1 MRIPV
6 VVVAGF
12 LGSGKTSLL
21 NHLLRTAD
29 GRRIGVIVNDF
40 GRINIDAMAVAAQ
53 VDSMVTLGNGC
64 LCCAVDASDL
74 EAMLA
79 TLAGAD
85 VDAIVIEASGLAE
98 PPAMARMVLACPG
111 VEFAGLVEVVDA
123 AEFAATRERHP
134 QIDKH
139 LRYADLVLLN
149 KFEHADDGLLAL
161 VRELAGGEPVVPTS
175 FGRVDPALL
184 FDPVERPEPAGRQ
197 LSFFDL
203 EDHGEHIHAGYEA
216 VDFTSDAPLDP
227 IRLAAVLTD
236 RHTGVYRA
244 KGYVHFGPDQ
254 RYAVQVVG
262 GSVRVA
268 KEPGEG
274 TELVF
279 IGLGLHPDDLRERLR
294 ATVADGPAD
303 PIALLSITR
312 YERS

>member
-21 NHLLRTAD
+21 NHLLRTAG
-29 GRRIGVIVNDF
+29 GRRIGVVVNDF
-40 GRINIDAMAVAAQ
+40 GRINIDALAVAAQ
-53 VDSMVTLGNGC
+53 VDSTITLGNGC

-74 EAMLA
+74 EVMLA
-79 TLAGAD
+79 RLAEAD

-98 PPAMARMVLACPG
+98 PPAMVRMVLACPG

-123 AEFAATRERHP
+123 AEFPATRERHP

-149 KFEHADDGLLAL
+149 KMDRAADPGLLDL
-161 VRELAGGEPVVPTS
+161 VRELAGGAPVVPTEH
-175 FGRVDPALL
+175 GRIDPDLL
-184 FDPVERPEPAGRQ
+184 FDPVERPAAEQ

-203 EDHGEHIHAGYEA
+203 EDHSQHIHAGYEA
-216 VDFTSDAPLDP
+216 VDFTCAEPLDP
-227 IRLAAVLTD
+227 VALAAVLTD
-236 RHTGVYRA
+236 RHSGVYRA
-244 KGYVHFGPDQ
+244 KGYVHFGLPE
-254 RYAVQVVG
+254 RFAVQVVG

-268 KEPGEG
+268 REPGTG

-279 IGLGLHPDDLRERLR
+279 IGRDIDAEALRERLR
-294 ATVADGPAD
+294 ATVTDGPAD
-303 PIALLSITR
+303 PVALLSITR
-312 YERS
+312 YER

>member
-21 NHLLRTAD
+21 NHLLRTAG

-64 LCCAVDASDL
+64 LCCAVDATDL
-74 EAMLA
+74 EEMLGR
-79 TLAGAD
+79 LAEAD

-123 AEFAATRERHP
+123 AEFTATRERHP

-149 KFEHADDGLLAL
+149 KTDRADDPGLLDL
-161 VRELAGGEPVVPTS
+161 VRELAGGAPVVPTVH
-175 FGRVDPALL
+175 GRVDPDLL
-184 FDPVERPEPAGRQ
+184 FDPVERPAAAQ

-203 EDHGEHIHAGYEA
+203 EDHAEHIHAGYET
-216 VDFTSDAPLDP
+216 VDFTTGAPLDP
-227 IRLAAVLTD
+227 VRLAAVLTD

-244 KGYVHFGPDQ
+244 KGHVHFGTGE
-254 RYAVQVVG
+254 RFAVQVVG
-262 GSVRVA
+262 GSVRVVR
-268 KEPGEG
+268 EPGEG
-274 TELVF
+274 TALVF
-279 IGLGLHPDDLRERLR
+279 IGLGMDPDALRGRL
-294 ATVADGPAD
+294 AETVADGPAD
-303 PIALLSITR
+303 PVAMLSITR
-312 YERS
+312 YERCP

>member
-1 MRIPV
+1 MLIPV

-21 NHLLRTAD
+21 NHLLRTAG

-40 GRINIDAMAVAAQ
+40 GRINVDAMAVAAQ

-74 EAMLA
+74 ADMLA
-79 TLAGAD
+79 RLADAD

-139 LRYADLVLLN
+139 LRYADLVVLN
-149 KFEHADDGLLAL
+149 KIDRATDPGLAGL
-161 VRELAGGEPVVPTS
+161 VRELAGGAPVVPTEH
-175 FGRVDPALL
+175 GRIDPDLL
-184 FDPVERPEPAGRQ
+184 FDPVERPAAEQ

-203 EDHGEHIHAGYEA
+203 EDHSAHIHAGYDT
-216 VDFTSDAPLDP
+216 VDFTCADPLDP
-227 IRLAAVLTD
+227 VRLAAVLTD

-244 KGYVHFGPDQ
+244 KGYVDFGLDE
-254 RYAVQVVG
+254 RFAVQVVG

-268 KEPGEG
+268 REPGAG

-279 IGLGLHPDDLRERLR
+279 IGKDMDSDALHERLR
-294 ATVADGPAD
+294 ATVAAGPAD
-303 PIALLSITR
+303 PVAMLSITR
-312 YERS
+312 YERG

>member
-1 MRIPV
+1 M
-6 VVVAGF
+6 VAGF

-21 NHLLRTAD
+21 NHLLRNAG

-74 EAMLA
+74 EEMLGR
-79 TLAGAD
+79 LAGAD

-123 AEFAATRERHP
+123 AEFADTRERHP

-149 KFEHADDGLLAL
+149 KTDRADDPGLAEL
-161 VRELAGGEPVVPTS
+161 VRELAGGAPVVATTH
-175 FGRVDPALL
+175 GRVDPDLL
-184 FDPVERPEPAGRQ
+184 FDPVERPASAQ

-203 EDHGEHIHAGYEA
+203 EDHAEHIHAGYDS
-216 VDFTSDAPLDP
+216 VDFTEDAPLDP
-227 IRLAAVLTD
+227 VRLAAVLAD
-236 RHTGVYRA
+236 RHSGVYRA
-244 KGYVHFGPDQ
+244 KGHIWCGPGQ
-254 RYAVQVVG
+254 RFAVQVVG
-262 GSVRVA
+262 GSVRVERA
-268 KEPGEG
+268 AGEG
-274 TELVF
+274 TALVF
-279 IGLGLHPDDLRERLR
+279 IGRGMDPDGLRERLL

-303 PIALLSITR
+303 PVALLSITR
-312 YERS
+312 YERCP

>member
-1 MRIPV
+1 M

-12 LGSGKTSLL
+12 LGAGKTSLL
-21 NHLLRTAD
+21 NHLLRTAG

-74 EAMLA
+74 EEMLGK
-79 TLAGAD
+79 LAEAD
-85 VDAIVIEASGLAE
+85 VDAIVVEASGLAE

-149 KFEHADDGLLAL
+149 KIDRAEDPGLVDL
-161 VRELAGGEPVVPTS
+161 VRELAGGAPVVPTEH
-175 FGRVDPALL
+175 GRLDPELL
-184 FDPVERPEPAGRQ
+184 FDPVERPAAAQ

-203 EDHGEHIHAGYEA
+203 EDHSEHIHAGYET

-227 IRLAAVLTD
+227 VRLAAVLAD
-236 RHTGVYRA
+236 RHSGVYRA
-244 KGYVHFGPDQ
+244 KGHVWCGTGERF
-254 RYAVQVVG
+254 AVQVVG
-262 GSVRVA
+262 GSVRVRR
-268 KEPGEG
+268 EPGAG
-274 TELVF
+274 TALVF
-279 IGLGLHPDDLRERLR
+279 IGRDMSADDLRARLR
-294 ATVADGPAD
+294 TTEADGPAD
-303 PIALLSITR
+303 PTALLSLTR
-312 YERS
+312 YERCP